1 MTTHLMKT
9 RRAQATGALAAGAA
23 LTLTLGA
30 CAGSAGGG
38 GGGEGGGDGFE
49 YGADQSEV
57 DELIKDLDPVTIKYQ
72 PSSASAQSVMA
83 PTGTVFKELVE
94 ERSRRQDHRRDRVGS
109 GDRLLR

>member
-1 MTTHLMKT
+1 MKT
-9 RRAQATGALAAGAA
+9 PRAQTTGALAAGAA